1 MDALLDTLQ
10 NITIGGRV
18 SYLEEERDL
27 ASDQPE
33 EPSLVEGREHA
44 DGAAEDAHQEVG
56 GAEVQQQ
63 DVADDALVP
72 DGGGDEGVGQESHG
86 ENQSV

>member
-1 MDALLDTLQ
+1 MT
-10 NITIGGRV
+10 
-18 SYLEEERDL
+18 YLEEERDL

-33 EPSLVEGREHA
+33 EPSLVESREHA
-44 DGAAEDAHQEVG
+44 NGAAEDAHQEVG

-63 DVADDALVP
+63 DVADNALVP

-86 ENQSV
+86 QNQSV